1 MRIVALAPTV
11 AGKNPAEYATHC
23 GCSFNEVKICGRWKG
38 QKGGQ
43 VVFRYISI
51 QQLYEDAKVA
61 GTICIDGPVK
71 YVVKDGITDIT
82 NEWLFEHVVP
92 TIRR

>member
-1 MRIVALAPTV
+1 M
-11 AGKNPAEYATHC
+11 
-23 GCSFNEVKICGRWKG
+23 
-38 QKGGQ
+38 
-43 VVFRYISI
+43 
-51 QQLYEDAKVA
+51 YEDAQVA

-92 TIRR
+92 TIRRRFWNDSRLCQVMGLVLLYICVGDNEDVFVPT